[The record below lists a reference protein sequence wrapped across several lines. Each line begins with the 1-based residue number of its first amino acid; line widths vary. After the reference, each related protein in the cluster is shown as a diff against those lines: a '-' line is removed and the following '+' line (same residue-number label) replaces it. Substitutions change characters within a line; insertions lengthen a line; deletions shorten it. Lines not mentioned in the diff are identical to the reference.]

1 MKATGIVRRID
12 DLGRVVIPKEIR
24 RTMRIREGD
33 PLEIF
38 TNSDG
43 EVVFK
48 KYSPMGELAPFA
60 AQYADVM
67 SRALGQAVLISD
79 RDRVIAVCGAPK
91 KDMLERNVSAALEE
105 LMEQR
110 RTHVARAGESVRMVA
125 VDGTGRPVGA
135 ATPIVS
141 AGDVIGTVCLLLPD
155 SGAIPSDGDVK
166 MVQVAAA
173 FLGRQMEE

>member
-38 TNSDG
+38 TDNDG

-48 KYSPMGELAPFA
+48 KYSPVGEMSPFA

-67 SRALGQAVLISD
+67 SRACGLTVLICD
-79 RDRVIAVCGAPK
+79 RD
-91 KDMLERNVSAALEE
+91 
-105 LMEQR
+105 
-110 RTHVARAGESVRMVA
+110 HV
-125 VDGTGRPVGA
+125 
-135 ATPIVS
+135 
-141 AGDVIGTVCLLLPD
+141 
-155 SGAIPSDGDVK
+155 
-166 MVQVAAA
+166 VAAA
-173 FLGRQMEE
+173 GGAKKDFLERRISGQLEEADPRGQGG

>member
-38 TNSDG
+38 TSNDG

-48 KYSPMGELAPFA
+48 KYSPMGELGTFA

-67 SRALGQAVLISD
+67 SRALGQAVVISD
-79 RDRVIAVCGAPK
+79 RDHIIAVSGTSK
-91 KDMLERNVSAALEE
+91 KEMQDRPVSPMLENA
-105 LMEQR
+105 MEQR
-110 RTHVARAGESVRMVA
+110 QSHIARAGESVRMTAVEGVERYVA
-125 VDGTGRPVGA
+125 A
-135 ATPIVS
+135 AVPILS
-141 AGDVIGTVCLLLPD
+141 AGDVIGSVCLLLPET
-155 SGAIPSDGDVK
+155 GALPGEGDLK